1 MKTGDYIR
9 ILSFPGRKFVLTVNY
24 RDDSPMVECQEVL
37 PNGELSNGYSPF
49 RSNVVPFDNSGRAE
63 HE

>member
-24 RDDSPMVECQEVL
+24 RDDCPLVECQEVL

-49 RSNVVPFDNSGRAE
+49 RDNVAAFDGDE
-63 HE
+63 KHE